1 MHSEAIAV
9 TPSTDPERTSDDSA
23 LLNGAEHQRYMRHFQ
38 LPYVGLE
45 GQRKLKRA
53 RILVV
58 GAGGLGSPAALYL
71 AAAGVGTLGLMDFD
85 EVSLSN
91 LQRQILHDTPQVGRP
106 KLESAQV
113 RLRALNPHIKL
124 RLHAEKLTDRNVR
137 DTIRGYHVVVDGT
150 DNFESRYLLND
161 ACVALGIP
169 CVYGSVYRFEG
180 QVSVFAAPGGPN
192 VRDLYPEP
200 PGEALTCDVGGV
212 LGVLPGLV
220 GTVQA
225 TEALKLVLGIGEPL
239 VGRLLL
245 VDALTMRFR
254 ELRINKNEHAITAK
268 SSVSPSHQTR
278 SLPTA
283 MSSVPEITV
292 RDYQALRDGDAPPFL
307 LDVRRPDEYE
317 IAQLDGTL
325 IPLDEL
331 PERLGELEAHRDDE
345 LIVVHCRSGARSAR
359 ATALLHQHGFTN
371 AVNLKGG
378 ILAWSDQIDPTIPK
392 Y

>member
-1 MHSEAIAV
+1 MQDDTLMDDMPVDGALAADEQAELS
-9 TPSTDPERTSDDSA
+9 STERQQY
-23 LLNGAEHQRYMRHFQ
+23 LRHLQ
-38 LPYVGLE
+38 LPLVGLE
-45 GQRKLKRA
+45 GQLKLKKA
-53 RILVV
+53 RVLVV
-58 GAGGLGSPAALYL
+58 GVGGLGSPAALYL

-85 EVSLSN
+85 EVALSN
-91 LQRQILHDTPQVGRP
+91 LQRQILHDTTHVGRP
-106 KLESAQV
+106 KLASAQA
-113 RLRALNPHIKL
+113 RLSALNPHIRL
-124 RLHAEKLTDRNVR
+124 ELHAEKLSAVNVR
-137 DTIRGYHVVVDGT
+137 ETIQGYDVVVDGT

-169 CVYGSVYRFEG
+169 HVYGSVYRFEG

-192 VRDLYPEP
+192 VRDLYPQP
-200 PGEALTCDVGGV
+200 PSNALTCDLGGV

-225 TEALKLVLGIGEPL
+225 TEALKWILGIGEPL

-245 VDALTMRFR
+245 IDALTMCFR
-254 ELRINKNEHAITAK
+254 ELRVQKQHDIAITANNATRPLP
-268 SSVSPSHQTR
+268 PSDP
-278 SLPTA
+278 PTSMA
-283 MSSVPEITV
+283 SVPEITV
-292 RDYQALRDGDAPPFL
+292 QDYQALRDSDAPPFL

-331 PERLGELEAHRDDE
+331 PNRLDEIEAHRDDE

-359 ATALLHQHGFTN
+359 ATALLHGHGFTN

-378 ILAWSDQIDPTIPK
+378 ILAWSDQIDSSVPK